1 MKFTPPAKSVNLSSW
16 KMAAMRKNIS
26 WIVSI
31 VMPEIAKW
39 SVSRMFTAIF
49 SLSLFVCAFAVSQIF
64 SQLLWLYCFSHTTFM
79 LRPCRLCLFSRLHDF
94 DCGVLRG
101 MNACLQAYEGV
112 SVVFESTIECENIPN
127 TIFTCIA
134 LACGNFSFFAF
145 PSFLFFIFSP
155 SKLGDWKNFHETF
168 TVNFHISFWFDD
180 ARSQWLWLTT
190 TTLRCF
196 LSRFQAF
203 PSFFNWKFLFAQSS
217 VTLTTCWPANA
228 FLQTGKYF

>member
-155 SKLGDWKNFHETF
+155 SKLGDWKKFPRNFHSEFSHFLLVRWRSLAMTVIDYNNF
-168 TVNFHISFWFDD
+168 TM
-180 ARSQWLWLTT
+180 L
-190 TTLRCF
+190 